1 MVQAAYA
8 HGRRSSVENK
18 EHVHLQ
24 DEMCSWQCLADP
36 TGLEVVG
43 NRADNV
49 GSVSLQK
56 KGNRLGSYTVYANNC
71 VQPFRAGD
79 GTSGG

>member
-1 MVQAAYA
+1 VVQAAYA

-18 EHVHLQ
+18 KHVRMQ

-43 NRADNV
+43 NRGDNA
-49 GSVSLQK
+49 GSVRLQR
-56 KGNRLGSYTVYANNC
+56 KGKPVGFLHSVC
-71 VQPFRAGD
+71 E
-79 GTSGG
+79 

>member
-18 EHVHLQ
+18 EHVHMQ

-36 TGLEVVG
+36 RGLEVVG

-49 GSVSLQK
+49 GSVRLQM
-56 KGNRLGSYTVYANNC
+56 KGKPVGFLRSIC
-71 VQPFRAGD
+71 E
-79 GTSGG
+79 

>member
-1 MVQAAYA
+1 VVQAAYA

-18 EHVHLQ
+18 EHVHMQ

-43 NRADNV
+43 NHVDKVR
-49 GSVSLQK
+49 SVRLQE
-56 KGNRLGSYTVYANNC
+56 
-71 VQPFRAGD
+71 
-79 GTSGG
+79 